1 MKKYK
6 KINLTII
13 SLFILVSVKAQ
24 IIDVHLHSYTDADYW
39 GGRVHPTGIESPKT
53 ADEHLKKT
61 IALMDKHQIEYAV
74 VSGSIESIE
83 KYVKADSRFIPGYMD
98 SEQLIPIDRFE
109 LLIKEGKIKVFGEVS
124 GVYYGRPLNDPIYSP
139 YLEICE
145 KYEIPVAYHTG
156 GGPPMTP
163 YRCCPN
169 FRITLGDPYLVED
182 VLVKYPKLQLYLMHG
197 GEVYF
202 ENSVRMMKMYRH
214 LYIDLGVILW
224 VDPIIKDYGVRLL
237 KLAQKAN
244 VLDRVMFGTD
254 QMVWPG
260 AISKSIEFI
269 NSLDFLSEDEKRM
282 ILYNNAKTFLK
293 ISK

>member
-6 KINLTII
+6 KCKLTIFA
-13 SLFILVSVKAQ
+13 LFILVIVKAQ
-24 IIDVHLHSYTDADYW
+24 IIDVHLHSYTDTEYW

-74 VSGSIESIE
+74 VSGSIESLE

-98 SEQLIPIDRFE
+98 SEELIPIERFE

-124 GVYYGRPLNDPIYSP
+124 GVYFGRTLNDSVYTP
-139 YLEICE
+139 YLQICE
-145 KYEIPVAYHTG
+145 KYVIPVAYHTG

-163 YRCCPN
+163 YRCCPK
-169 FRITLGDPYLVED
+169 FRINLGDPYLVED
-182 VLVKYPKLQLYLMHG
+182 VLIKYPKLQLYLMHG

-202 ENSVRMMKMYRH
+202 EHTVRMMSMYSH

-224 VDPIIKDYGVRLL
+224 VDPLVKDYAIRML
-237 KLAQKAN
+237 KLAKNAK

-260 AISKSIEFI
+260 SISKSIEFL
-269 NSLDFLSEDEKRM
+269 NSLDFLSEKEKRM
-282 ILYNNAKTFLK
+282 ILYDNAKTFLK
-293 ISK
+293 ISE